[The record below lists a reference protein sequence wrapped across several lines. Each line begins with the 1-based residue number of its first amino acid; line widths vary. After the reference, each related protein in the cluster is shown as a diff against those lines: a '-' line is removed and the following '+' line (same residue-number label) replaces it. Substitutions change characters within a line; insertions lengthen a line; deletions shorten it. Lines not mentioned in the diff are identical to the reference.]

1 MKSNGA
7 VATRFQR
14 ILNVDQFL
22 QEQGVLALGEDMAWF
37 SSLMG
42 GSVPCGTRILIAG
55 DPGAGKSTLG
65 LQLAAS
71 AYASGDRPLI
81 VTTEQAGAVVRQKL
95 TRIAGHFPDQI
106 RDRLILDLPIIDD
119 LNDLTSLPSLLAKKV
134 FRSGGEHTGASFL
147 VLDSLQG
154 SGVSSL
160 DRKYWS
166 TLYDVLR
173 TCNGAG
179 ITTLSIAHATK
190 SHQVAGPKSL
200 EHAVDVVMYLRQ
212 GISARALTIPKNR
225 NGASRLAPISL
236 GFDQEALR
244 LTPSHLGTSVT
255 SMVQAISPAG
265 IIPIE
270 VAISLQR
277 HDRGFVKAPGLSIKE
292 IETLCDTLQRCC
304 PSCRQLSSLG
314 VTVRA
319 PAGTAHQREY
329 NLAIARGILA
339 AVSRKPNS
347 GNQVLVGDVR
357 LDGTIADPE
366 EWLISCLEGYCV
378 KDSLPPEII
387 MVGGQLV
394 TELCRAKTLNCLSLQ
409 RIQDLDEIKGG
420 VA

>member
-1 MKSNGA
+1 MSNGT
-7 VATRFQR
+7 VATRFQQ
-14 ILNVDQFL
+14 ILNIDQLFDE
-22 QEQGVLALGEDMAWF
+22 QEVLALGEDMAWF
-37 SSLMG
+37 SSLIG
-42 GSVPCGTRILIAG
+42 NVSRGTRILIAG

-71 AYASGDRPLI
+71 AFVSGERPLF
-81 VTTEQAGAVVRQKL
+81 VTTEQSGSVVRQKL
-95 TRIAGHFPDQI
+95 SHITGHFADEI

-119 LNDLTSLPSLLAKKV
+119 VNDLTSLPSLLAKKV
-134 FRSGGEHTGASFL
+134 FRSGGEHFGASCL

-154 SGVSSL
+154 SGVSPL

-173 TCNGAG
+173 TCSGAG

-190 SHQVAGPKSL
+190 SRQVAGPKSL

-225 NGASRLAPISL
+225 NGSSRLDPISL
-236 GFDQEALR
+236 AFDETMLR
-244 LTPSHLGTSVT
+244 IVPSHLGTSVT
-255 SMVQAISPAG
+255 STVQTISPAG

-277 HDRGFVKAPGLSIKE
+277 HDRGFVKAPGLAIKE

-319 PAGTAHQREY
+319 PSGIPHQRDY
-329 NLAIARGILA
+329 NLAIARGIVGAIDRTPSPKGLIF
-339 AVSRKPNS
+339 
-347 GNQVLVGDVR
+347 LGDVR
-357 LDGTIADPE
+357 LDGSIANPE
-366 EWLISCLEGYCV
+366 EWAVSSLETLLIEGLMPTGSTV
-378 KDSLPPEII
+378 
-387 MVGGQLV
+387 VGGNSLADV
-394 TELCRAKTLNCLSLQ
+394 CRGHSTIHRVLLRVQ
-409 RIQDLDEIKGG
+409 EFEGQGG
-420 VA
+420 RHD